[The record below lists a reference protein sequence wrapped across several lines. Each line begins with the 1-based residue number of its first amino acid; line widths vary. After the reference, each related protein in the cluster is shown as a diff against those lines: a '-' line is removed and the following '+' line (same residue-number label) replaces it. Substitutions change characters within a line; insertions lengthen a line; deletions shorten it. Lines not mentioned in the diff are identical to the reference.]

1 MRKSLWIISVLLLLA
16 AIGVPNAK
24 ADTFAFTVTGLI
36 GGTLNI
42 STAAPGGLGTYLGN
56 GITGTF
62 DGLAVT
68 GLIAPGGF
76 SGNDNLLTA
85 AAPYVD
91 ILGVAFATSDGTDW
105 NLSAGPLFGSGP
117 ITDGIFYSA
126 GGSASPT
133 CPPGPGVTGCAVVA
147 NFSASITS
155 ASIIPLGGGIIIVT
169 PIAAPEPPSILLLCA
184 GLLGLLVI
192 GRSKFARSDDLTQ

>member
-1 MRKSLWIISVLLLLA
+1 MRKSLWIVPVLLLFA
-16 AIGVPNAK
+16 AIGAPNAH
-24 ADTFAFTVTGLI
+24 ADTFDFTVTGLI

-42 STAAPGGLGTYLGN
+42 STAPPDDLGTYLGN

-91 ILGVAFATSDGTDW
+91 IFGVAFATSDGTDW
-105 NLSAGPLFGSGP
+105 NLSAGPLFGS
-117 ITDGIFYSA
+117 ITDGIFFSA
-126 GGSASPT
+126 PT

-155 ASIIPLGGGIIIVT
+155 ASIVPLGGGIIIVT

-192 GRSKFARSDDLTQ
+192 GRSKFARSDDLAQ

>member
-1 MRKSLWIISVLLLLA
+1 MRKSLRIIPALLLFA
-16 AIGVPNAK
+16 AIGAPNAH

-42 STAAPGGLGTYLGN
+42 STASPVGGTYLGN

-76 SGNDNLLTA
+76 AGNDNLLTA

-91 ILGVAFATSDGTDW
+91 ALGVAFATSDGTDW
-105 NLSAGPLFGSGP
+105 ELFARPFFDSKLGTST
-117 ITDGIFYSA
+117 ITPGIFYSA
-126 GGSASPT
+126 PT
-133 CPPGPGVTGCAVVA
+133 CPPGPPGTTGCAVVA
-147 NFSASITS
+147 DFSASITS
-155 ASIIPLGGGIIIVT
+155 LSIVPLGGGIIIVT
-169 PIAAPEPPSILLLCA
+169 PISAAPEPPSILLLCA

-192 GRSKFARSDDLTQ
+192 GRSKFARSDDLAQ

>member
-1 MRKSLWIISVLLLLA
+1 MRKSLWIVPVLLLFA
-16 AIGVPNAK
+16 AVGAPNAH
-24 ADTFAFTVTGLI
+24 ADTLAFTVTGLI

-42 STAAPGGLGTYLGN
+42 STAAPSGLGTYLGN

-91 ILGVAFATSDGTDW
+91 ALGVAFATSDGTDW
-105 NLSAGPLFGSGP
+105 DLNAQLLFGS
-117 ITDGIFYSA
+117 ITTGIFYSA
-126 GGSASPT
+126 PT
-133 CPPGPGVTGCAVVA
+133 CPTGPNVTGCAVVA
-147 NFSASITS
+147 NFSATITS

-169 PIAAPEPPSILLLCA
+169 PIAAVPEPPSILLLCA

-192 GRSKFARSDDLTQ
+192 GRSKFARSRMT